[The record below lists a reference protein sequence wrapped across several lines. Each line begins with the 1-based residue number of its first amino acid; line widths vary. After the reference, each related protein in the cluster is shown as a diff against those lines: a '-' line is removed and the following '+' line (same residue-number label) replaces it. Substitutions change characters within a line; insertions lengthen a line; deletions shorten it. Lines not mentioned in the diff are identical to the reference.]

1 MNRGMHVAVYLL
13 DEDIWFPPP
22 AGAEE
27 DGLLAAGGD
36 LRPERLLLAYSNGIF
51 PWFNDDEEI
60 LWWCPRERFVIFPEE
75 IRISKS
81 LKKFMRKTSLRVTLN
96 HDFDGVIENCRKLA
110 LVCLAQYLQRLGFY
124 MIDCQFHTDHLESMG
139 GRFITYEEYIIYVE
153 KGIEEELNGSETET
167 ESEKKT
173 EA

>member
-1 MNRGMHVAVYLL
+1 M
-13 DEDIWFPPP
+13 
-22 AGAEE
+22 
-27 DGLLAAGGD
+27 
-36 LRPERLLLAYSNGIF
+36 
-51 PWFNDDEEI
+51 
-60 LWWCPRERFVIFPEE
+60 
-75 IRISKS
+75 
-81 LKKFMRKTSLRVTLN
+81 
-96 HDFDGVIENCRKLA
+96 IENCRKLA